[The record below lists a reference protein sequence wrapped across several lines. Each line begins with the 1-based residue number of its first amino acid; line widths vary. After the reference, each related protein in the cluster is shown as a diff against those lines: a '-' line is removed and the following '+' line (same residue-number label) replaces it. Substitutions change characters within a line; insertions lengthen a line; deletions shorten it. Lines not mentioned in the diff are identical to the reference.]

1 MIKIEP
7 QPQVLA
13 ALKSAFPTPPN
24 SASRA
29 LDKYC
34 RALEGL
40 IFASLSRGRRP
51 EEIKL
56 DLYSISLERLANA
69 GGRIGPNKMRLHK
82 WLRENEMELVRSA
95 TTSSN
100 VSDP

>member
-24 SASRA
+24 SAARA

-40 IFASLSRGRRP
+40 IFASLGRGRSP
-51 EEIKL
+51 AELKL

-69 GGRIGPNKMRLHK
+69 GRDPF
-82 WLRENEMELVRSA
+82 REAVNA
-95 TTSSN
+95 
-100 VSDP
+100 